1 MKQGTGFGVVTI
13 GEGREV
19 GEAPSRLAMVGC
31 EASVRDW
38 QQRPNGLLGI
48 RVEGGRRFQ
57 VLSVEVQADQ
67 LSVGEIEWFE
77 DLPEQPLT
85 YEHNDLAALLSV
97 LAEHPM
103 VAALEMGGEP
113 GGQQDLATSWPT
125 CCRSIPNASSNCS
138 PCPTRR
144 CNWRGSRC
152 CWSTCRGE
160 LGID

>member
-1 MKQGTGFGVVTI
+1 MRRGFV
-13 GEGREV
+13 GRV
-19 GEAPSRLAMVGC
+19 GLGP
-31 EASVRDW
+31 DW

-103 VAALEMGGEP
+103 VAALEMGGE
-113 GGQQDLATSWPT
+113 
-125 CCRSIPNASSNCS
+125 
-138 PCPTRR
+138 
-144 CNWRGSRC
+144 
-152 CWSTCRGE
+152 
-160 LGID
+160 